1 MTDLT
6 IITIDNCG
14 RFFKNVECLYVPQ
27 PTGGKAKCIIRA
39 DDGFQRPF
47 DSEANLRA
55 VVQHALALPGASFD
69 PELVIGFA
77 LDTPDNGGPDP
88 KAHKLPGGRA
98 REIARGPSN
107 WLEV

>member
-1 MTDLT
+1 MNDLT
-6 IITIDNCG
+6 ILTIDNSG

-27 PTGGKAKCIIRA
+27 PENGKARCIIRA
-39 DDGFQRPF
+39 NDGFQRPF

-55 VVQHALALPGASFD
+55 VVHNALALPGASFD
-69 PELVIGFA
+69 PELVISFA

-88 KAHKLPGGRA
+88 TAHKLLGGRA
-98 REIARGPSN
+98 RAIARGPSN